1 MYTQWLVVLVKYSV
15 LHTTYSQTP
24 MAQMGGTI
32 IVLLKVIYMYT
43 NTIHTNNFIQ
53 FLQQTYL
60 WITYHRIIT
69 KEEII

>member
-1 MYTQWLVVLVKYSV
+1 MPHYHSDINLHFGGACIILDKYTIQY
-15 LHTTYSQTP
+15 
-24 MAQMGGTI
+24 
-32 IVLLKVIYMYT
+32 
-43 NTIHTNNFIQ
+43 NTNNFIQ